1 MIGGSHEGN
10 RSAVCR
16 DGMLLDAVET
26 VDYNANAALAEGS
39 DGGAAVVEGD
49 LLWQL
54 KIAKL

>member
-39 DGGAAVVEGD
+39 DGGAAVAEGD
-49 LLWQL
+49 LLR
-54 KIAKL
+54 